1 MDEFETPVLRGFDS
15 YELKLGDELRGH
27 RASMGKSLLD
37 VQRELRIKASYID
50 AIENCDVSVFPNKGY
65 VAGYVRSY
73 ARYLQLDGEEIYRRF
88 CVEGAFVS
96 ETERLLARSTTDRG
110 MQNRILSKP
119 AKDPSLSKSHF
130 AAPLGQARRIG
141 LGISFSGLMSIVVL
155 CGMIFGL
162 GYGAFAL
169 LEEVQRVGFAPTAE
183 APTTAAAP
191 VTIVANGLTELG
203 PRGGSGV
210 SSAREEKLAELY
222 APPDLDAP
230 KVALR
235 DGPIAALDPART
247 GVFATEPDVEGAPI
261 VVAEDAIQRVVAERA
276 AEEAAAP
283 PARRLALRATAEA
296 WIQVKL
302 ADGSKLV
309 ERIFQPG
316 ESFELPDDIDD
327 AQLRA
332 GNAAGVFIEVDGVVH
347 GPLGGSGQVAK
358 NVALDRGYVRETYP
372 VANLSPVVPGEPAV
386 EQRAEAQA
394 PQQ

>member
-27 RASMGKSLLD
+27 RATMGKSLLD

-73 ARYLQLDGEEIYRRF
+73 ARYLQLDAEEIYDRF
-88 CVEGAFVS
+88 RAEASFVS

-141 LGISFSGLMSIVVL
+141 IGISFSALMSVAVL

-162 GYGAFAL
+162 GYGAWAL
-169 LEEVQRVGFAPTAE
+169 LEEIQRVGFAPTAE
-183 APTTAAAP
+183 APVTAETPANIA
-191 VTIVANGLTELG
+191 ANGLTSLG
-203 PRGGSGV
+203 PRGASGV
-210 SSAREEKLAELY
+210 SSSREEALANLY

-230 KVALR
+230 KVELR
-235 DGPIAALDPART
+235 DGPIAALDPARS
-247 GVFATEPDVEGAPI
+247 GVFATEPDADAPPAAAI
-261 VVAEDAIQRVVAERA
+261 DPIMRIAAEAEAPVVAE
-276 AEEAAAP
+276 P
-283 PARRLALRATAEA
+283 PRGIALLATAEA
-296 WIQVKL
+296 WVQVKL

-309 ERIFQPG
+309 ERIFKPG

-327 AQLRA
+327 AELRV
-332 GNAAGVFIEVDGVVH
+332 GNAGGLFIEVIGVVH
-347 GPLGGSGQVAK
+347 GPLGGNGQVAK
-358 NVALDRGYVRETYP
+358 NVPLDAGSVRAAYP
-372 VANLSPVVPGEPAV
+372 VAVLNPAAEAEQPS
-386 EQRAEAQA
+386 EQRAEALA
-394 PQQ
+394 PRE